1 MKPDPDLPCDAT
13 PVRAQVFEDTL
24 DGYIPL
30 ELSIQYMLDRNGF
43 QAAWIVLMHAPV
55 MDIPGLAASAPVP
68 VTLDTS
74 CSGLI
79 DSMDMIATRGNDGTQ
94 MSGVGS
100 WRWNAAERAHETE
113 FAQTHRLGEPVFIR
127 GIGFECAE
135 TPSIVSLSFGP
146 MTIADAQTSAV
157 AFVRC
162 APCDLDAQLH
172 ALGWVRAA
180 IWSMGEYE
188 GSGICADHAF
198 RAPAARFADIYLRD
212 DANGLTPN
220 APSSLALCDYILVDL
235 TGTVPNLDALACSTL
250 R

>member
-1 MKPDPDLPCDAT
+1 MRPDPDLPCDVT
-13 PVRAQVFEDTL
+13 PVRARVFEDTL

-30 ELSIQYMLDRNGF
+30 ELSIQYMLDRHGF

-55 MDIPGLAASAPVP
+55 MDIPGLAATAPVP
-68 VTLDTS
+68 LTLDTS

-79 DSMDMIATRGNDGTQ
+79 DSMDMIATRQNDGIQ
-94 MSGVGS
+94 MSGVGA

-127 GIGFECAE
+127 GIGFERAE
-135 TPSIVSLSFGP
+135 PPSICSRSFGP
-146 MTIADAQTSAV
+146 LTIAEPHSSSV

-162 APCDLDAQLH
+162 APFDLDAQLQ
-172 ALGWVRAA
+172 ALGWVCAA

-188 GSGICADHAF
+188 GSGVCADHAF
-198 RAPAARFADIYLRD
+198 HAPAARFADIYLRD
-212 DANGLTPN
+212 DANGLANKGST
-220 APSSLALCDYILVDL
+220 LGLCDYVLVDL
-235 TGTVPNLDALACSTL
+235 TGTVPNLDALACRTS

>member
-1 MKPDPDLPCDAT
+1 MKPDPDVPCDAT

-55 MDIPGLAASAPVP
+55 MDIPGLAATAPVP

-79 DSMDMIATRGNDGTQ
+79 DSMDMIATRLNTGTRL
-94 MSGVGS
+94 SGVGS
-100 WRWNAAERAHETE
+100 WRWSAVERAHETE

-127 GIGFECAE
+127 GIGFERAE
-135 TPSIVSLSFGP
+135 TPSIVSRSFGP
-146 MTIADAQTSAV
+146 LTRAKPHSSSV

-162 APCDLDAQLH
+162 APCDLDAQMH
-172 ALGWVRAA
+172 ALGWARAA
-180 IWSMGEYE
+180 IWSMGDRDGGGLYA
-188 GSGICADHAF
+188 GHAF
-198 RAPAARFADIYLRD
+198 DAPAARFADIYLRD
-212 DANGLTPN
+212 DANGLAN
-220 APSSLALCDYILVDL
+220 KGSSLGLCDYVLVDL
-235 TGTVPNLDALACSTL
+235 TGTVPNLDALACRTS